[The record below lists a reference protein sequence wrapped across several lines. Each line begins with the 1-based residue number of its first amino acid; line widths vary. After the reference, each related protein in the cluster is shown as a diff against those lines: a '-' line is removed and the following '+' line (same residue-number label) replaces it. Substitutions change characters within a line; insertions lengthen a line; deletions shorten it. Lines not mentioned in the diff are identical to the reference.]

1 MRRTLAGM
9 TLLEVLVALSIFSLI
24 ATAGYSG
31 LRQGISIY
39 DNLQIKRQ
47 FWRQLDSVM
56 TLIQQDLDQARNLAP
71 RVPVWEAVAFRGAA
85 DASSGEQGQLL
96 LFTRGGHF
104 SLREGPI
111 SPYQRIAYHLRDG
124 TLYRAITQRLN
135 TPIGVQAT
143 EAGLLD
149 GVAAL
154 QMRYLDQN
162 RQWIPAWPLAQN
174 LQTSADLPRAVE
186 LTLQLENQSTF
197 TRVFHV
203 GAPY

>member
-1 MRRTLAGM
+1 MRRAISGM

-24 ATAGYSG
+24 ATAGYTG
-31 LRQGISIY
+31 LRQGISIH
-39 DNLQIKRQ
+39 DHLQTKRQ

-71 RVPVWEAVAFRGAA
+71 RVPAWEAVAFRGAA
-85 DASSGEQGQLL
+85 DEYSGEQGQLL

-104 SLREGPI
+104 SFREGPI
-111 SPYQRIAYHLRDG
+111 SPYQRISYHLRDG
-124 TLYRAITQRLN
+124 TLYRAISQRLN
-135 TPIGVQAT
+135 TPIGVQAS

-149 GVAAL
+149 GVSAL

-162 RQWIPAWPLAQN
+162 RQWISAWPRTQN
-174 LQTSADLPRAVE
+174 LQTPAGLPRAVE
-186 LTLQLENQSTF
+186 LTLALENQSTY

-203 GAPY
+203 GASN